1 MHHLVR
7 VASLLSLV
15 AGNAVAAEY
24 SVPQHDEVFGAAQV
38 ISARYEDTFVE
49 FAQKYNVGYE
59 ALKRANPGV
68 DPWLPG
74 EGTRV
79 VIPTQFV
86 LPHAPQRG
94 IIVNIAE
101 LRLYYFPDD
110 GAGTAD
116 AHGNRRIVTY
126 PISIGQLDW
135 STPLGTTKVTGKV
148 LNPSWY
154 PPQSIRDEHA
164 ARDDALPRVVPP
176 GPDNPL
182 GKHALRLGLPSYL
195 IHGTNMPSGIGM
207 RVTHGCVRMFPW
219 DIEALY
225 KVVPDRHAGHDRE
238 SAVQARLDRAGS
250 LSRGSSAAREGCAES
265 DGRAEQNRHRRGR
278 RAAGRIVDRAHAR
291 LCRCDSDAPGRHALG
306 FGGDG
311 DPIGARVARADHDG
325 PARGQGR
332 RGREQGIGR
341 KKKPPSY
348 VGGFRI
354 QMRPRPHPI
363 IFEYSP
369 RRYFFCFCSN
379 MRSSL

>member
-1 MHHLVR
+1 MRKKCKPSTISHLDAAQGPILRRMNRLIV
-7 VASLLSLV
+7 VLSLLSLG
-15 AGNAVAAEY
+15 AGNALAAEY
-24 SVPQHDEVFGAAQV
+24 SVPRDDEVFGAVQI
-38 ISARYEDTFVE
+38 ISARYEDTFVA

-94 IIVNIAE
+94 IVVNIAE

-110 GAGTAD
+110 GAGAATN
-116 AHGNRRIVTY
+116 GMRRVVTY

-148 LNPSWY
+148 QNPSWY

-164 ARDDALPRVVPP
+164 ARDDVLPRVVPP

-225 KVVPDRHAGHDRE
+225 KTVPVGTPVTIVNQPYKLGWTEQGLYLEAHPPLAKDAPKGTDEPSRTDTAEADVPLE
-238 SAVQARLDRAGS
+238 GS
-250 LSRGSSAAREGCAES
+250 LTELTRAYVAATQTRRVDMRWDLAETVIQSARGLPEL
-265 DGRAEQNRHRRGR
+265 
-278 RAAGRIVDRAHAR
+278 ITT
-291 LCRCDSDAPGRHALG
+291 
-306 FGGDG
+306 
-311 DPIGARVARADHDG
+311 G
-325 PARGQGR
+325 PASA
-332 RGREQGIGR
+332 
-341 KKKPPSY
+341 KDVAAANKD
-348 VGGFRI
+348 
-354 QMRPRPHPI
+354 
-363 IFEYSP
+363 
-369 RRYFFCFCSN
+369 
-379 MRSSL
+379 

>member
-1 MHHLVR
+1 MRKYAKPSTNSHLGALADPIMRRMHSLLR
-7 VASLLSLV
+7 VVPLLSLA
-15 AGNAVAAEY
+15 AGNSFAAEY
-24 SVPQHDEVFGAAQV
+24 WVPQHDEVFGAAQV
-38 ISARYEDTFVE
+38 ISAHYEDTFVA

-110 GAGTAD
+110 GPTAG
-116 AHGNRRIVTY
+116 GMRRVVTY

-225 KVVPDRHAGHDRE
+225 KVVPIGTPVTIVNQPYKLGWTEQGLYLEAHPLLAPDAPKATDE
-238 SAVQARLDRAGS
+238 PSKTDTAEVDVPIEGS
-250 LSRGSSAAREGCAES
+250 LTELTRAYVAAT
-265 DGRAEQNRHRRGR
+265 QTR
-278 RAAGRIVDRAHAR
+278 RADMRWDLAETVIQ
-291 LCRCDSDAPGRHALG
+291 S
-306 FGGDG
+306 
-311 DPIGARVARADHDG
+311 
-325 PARGQGR
+325 ARGLP
-332 RGREQGIGR
+332 ELITTA
-341 KKKPPSY
+341 PPAAKE
-348 VGGFRI
+348 VAAAN
-354 QMRPRPHPI
+354 QD
-363 IFEYSP
+363 
-369 RRYFFCFCSN
+369 
-379 MRSSL
+379 

>member
-1 MHHLVR
+1 MHR
-7 VASLLSLV
+7 VLRVVSLLSLA
-15 AGNAVAAEY
+15 AGNAIAAEY
-24 SVPQHDEVFGAAQV
+24 SVPQHDEMFGAAQV
-38 ISARYEDTFVE
+38 ISAHYEDTFVA

-86 LPHAPQRG
+86 IPHAPQRG
-94 IIVNIAE
+94 IVVNIAE

-110 GAGTAD
+110 AAGAAD
-116 AHGNRRIVTY
+116 SHGNRRIVTY

-154 PPQSIRDEHA
+154 PPQSIRAEHA
-164 ARDDALPRVVPP
+164 ERDDVLPRVVPP

-225 KVVPDRHAGHDRE
+225 KVVPVGTPVTIVNQPYKLGWTEQGLYLEAHPPLSKDAPKETDE
-238 SAVQARLDRAGS
+238 PSKTDTAEADVPLEGS
-250 LSRGSSAAREGCAES
+250 LTELTRAYVAAT
-265 DGRAEQNRHRRGR
+265 QTR
-278 RAAGRIVDRAHAR
+278 RADMRWDLAETVIQ
-291 LCRCDSDAPGRHALG
+291 S
-306 FGGDG
+306 
-311 DPIGARVARADHDG
+311 
-325 PARGQGR
+325 ARGLPELITTGTPAV
-332 RGREQGIGR
+332 
-341 KKKPPSY
+341 KDVAAANKD
-348 VGGFRI
+348 
-354 QMRPRPHPI
+354 
-363 IFEYSP
+363 
-369 RRYFFCFCSN
+369 
-379 MRSSL
+379 

>member
-1 MHHLVR
+1 MRKHGKPSTESHLGAAVHPIIRRMHSPLRIV
-7 VASLLSLV
+7 SLLSLC
-15 AGNAVAAEY
+15 AGHALAAEY
-24 SVPQHDEVFGAAQV
+24 SVPLRDEMFGAVQV
-38 ISARYEDTFVE
+38 ISAHYEDTFVA

-94 IIVNIAE
+94 IVVNIAE

-110 GAGTAD
+110 GPGGASANGK
-116 AHGNRRIVTY
+116 HRVVTY

-164 ARDDALPRVVPP
+164 ARDDVLPRVVPP

-182 GKHALRLGLPSYL
+182 GSHALRLAIPSYL

-207 RVTHGCVRMFPW
+207 RVTHGCIRMFPW

-225 KVVPDRHAGHDRE
+225 KVVPIGTPVTIVNQPYKLGWTEQGLYLEAHPPLAKDAPKGTDEPSRTDTAEADAPQE
-238 SAVQARLDRAGS
+238 GS
-250 LSRGSSAAREGCAES
+250 LTELTRAYVAAT
-265 DGRAEQNRHRRGR
+265 QTR
-278 RAAGRIVDRAHAR
+278 RADMRWDLAETVIR
-291 LCRCDSDAPGRHALG
+291 S
-306 FGGDG
+306 
-311 DPIGARVARADHDG
+311 
-325 PARGQGR
+325 ARGLP
-332 RGREQGIGR
+332 ELITTA
-341 KKKPPSY
+341 PPAAKD
-348 VGGFRI
+348 VAAA
-354 QMRPRPHPI
+354 
-363 IFEYSP
+363 
-369 RRYFFCFCSN
+369 N
-379 MRSSL
+379 